1 MDRLTCCSC
10 DADFLCIMYGS
21 CSSSSSPLL
30 LALGSWLDLR
40 NITICLCLSSCFV
53 SRRH

>member
-21 CSSSSSPLL
+21 RSSSSPLL
-30 LALGSWLDLR
+30 DLGSWLDLR
-40 NITICLCLSSCFV
+40 NIAICLCLSSCLV